1 MELRQYLFDN
11 RMTVRDFARRV
22 NYIPLYVSGVKN
34 FTKWPGRKLK
44 EAIYNATDGLVDYDE
59 SHMRILFEK
68 AQEKRKELALS
79 NKTNEKKAQKN
90 NGNHK
95 TEHNPKKRIIPQP
108 TK

>member
-11 RMTVRDFARRV
+11 RMTVRDFARQV

-44 EAIYNATDGLVDYDE
+44 EAIYNATDGLVDYDDPVL
-59 SHMRILFEK
+59 RALFEK
-68 AQEKRKELALS
+68 RQIERKELLLS
-79 NKTNEKKAQKN
+79 NKPNEEKTQKN
-90 NGNHK
+90 NNTNK
-95 TEHNPKKRIIPQP
+95 TEYNPKKRIIPQP